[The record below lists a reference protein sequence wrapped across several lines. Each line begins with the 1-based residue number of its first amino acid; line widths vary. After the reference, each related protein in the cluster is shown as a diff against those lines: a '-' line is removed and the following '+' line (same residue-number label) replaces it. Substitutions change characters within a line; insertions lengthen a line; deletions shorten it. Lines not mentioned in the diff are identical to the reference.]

1 MDPKVRAAISSF
13 ASSYQAQVG
22 RRAACSPLW
31 PVPRLGDLSPVAADG
46 AALGSK
52 LSMVGLD
59 AFPLAPA
66 LPPSFASLPPAE
78 FAVEEWEASR
88 RALGC
93 GASRLAVLPS
103 TDGRLPSLKSR
114 AAEPNAG
121 STSWQAAF
129 ACPVEAPVDV
139 VGLQG
144 GW

>member
-1 MDPKVRAAISSF
+1 MDPKLHFAINGF
-13 ASSYQAQVG
+13 ASFCQGRVG
-22 RRAACSPLW
+22 QRAACSPLW

-88 RALGC
+88 RALRC
-93 GASRLAVLPS
+93 GASRLLY
-103 TDGRLPSLKSR
+103 
-114 AAEPNAG
+114 
-121 STSWQAAF
+121 
-129 ACPVEAPVDV
+129 CPVWTA
-139 VGLQG
+139 GCRA
-144 GW
+144 